1 MSNKTTTTAENKDK
15 LRGGYYTPAPITKF
29 ICDWAITDKNN
40 SVLEPSCGDGNF
52 LEAIAKRLIHL
63 EASKRTLNK
72 KITGIELFEE
82 EAEKSRDRIGE
93 YGLKR
98 ETIINNDFF
107 SFVTDLD
114 KKKKFD
120 VIVGNPPFIRYQ
132 NFPHDHREKAIGL
145 MREQGL
151 KPNKLTNIWIP
162 FLVVSSTLLSKNGRM
177 GMVIPAEL
185 FQVKYAAETRVFLSK
200 FFEQITVVTF
210 RKLVFEGIQQEVILL
225 LCDKKSKY
233 SKGIRFLELNN
244 LDEMEEVDFDKING
258 SGLKPIDHSKEK
270 WTKYFLDT
278 DEIILL
284 RDTKKRA
291 DIPKGEKVV
300 DVDVGIVTGKNAFFM
315 INEETAKEWKILPYT
330 QRVVGRSPHVK
341 GLYFTEKDFQDNLKA
356 GHSSLLFYPPNVPF
370 EELPKACQAYIL
382 YGEEKGFN
390 TGYKCRIRKRWYITP
405 SLWTPPGFGLRQ
417 INRFPKLIL
426 NQNQASSTDTIHRV
440 KFQKGY
446 DPELVALSFLNS
458 LTFAF
463 SEVTGRSYGGG
474 VMTFEPT
481 EIEELPIPVLDSSE
495 NIDANQIDQ
504 LLRERRIDEVLD
516 IIDQELLI
524 KQLKFEQEQVDKFR
538 AIWLKLSNRRIN
550 RKKRK

>member
-185 FQVKYAAETRVFLSK
+185 FQVK
-200 FFEQITVVTF
+200 
-210 RKLVFEGIQQEVILL
+210 
-225 LCDKKSKY
+225 
-233 SKGIRFLELNN
+233 
-244 LDEMEEVDFDKING
+244 
-258 SGLKPIDHSKEK
+258 
-270 WTKYFLDT
+270 
-278 DEIILL
+278 
-284 RDTKKRA
+284 
-291 DIPKGEKVV
+291 
-300 DVDVGIVTGKNAFFM
+300 
-315 INEETAKEWKILPYT
+315 
-330 QRVVGRSPHVK
+330 
-341 GLYFTEKDFQDNLKA
+341 
-356 GHSSLLFYPPNVPF
+356 
-370 EELPKACQAYIL
+370 
-382 YGEEKGFN
+382 
-390 TGYKCRIRKRWYITP
+390 
-405 SLWTPPGFGLRQ
+405 
-417 INRFPKLIL
+417 
-426 NQNQASSTDTIHRV
+426 
-440 KFQKGY
+440 
-446 DPELVALSFLNS
+446 
-458 LTFAF
+458 
-463 SEVTGRSYGGG
+463 
-474 VMTFEPT
+474 
-481 EIEELPIPVLDSSE
+481 
-495 NIDANQIDQ
+495 
-504 LLRERRIDEVLD
+504 
-516 IIDQELLI
+516 
-524 KQLKFEQEQVDKFR
+524 
-538 AIWLKLSNRRIN
+538 
-550 RKKRK
+550 